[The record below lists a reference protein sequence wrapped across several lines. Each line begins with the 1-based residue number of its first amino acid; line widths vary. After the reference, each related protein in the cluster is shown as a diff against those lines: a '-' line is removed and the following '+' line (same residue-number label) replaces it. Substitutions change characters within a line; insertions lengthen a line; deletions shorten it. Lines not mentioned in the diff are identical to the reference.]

1 MTCEMKLHVFDP
13 PSWICDLGFNFVLKS
28 QEINL
33 RKLTKYQARMLMEC
47 TNSWIAVII
56 IMKKTEKKNNRITS
70 KRLILGQSY
79 MQFNGCNGNIK
90 NDGHTIDMSCQ
101 NFHREWRNSYWKFQ
115 PLSFLTRNDHQTYG
129 LTWKGYG

>member
-13 PSWICDLGFNFVLKS
+13 PSWICHLGFNFVLKS

-56 IMKKTEKKNNRITS
+56 IMKKTEKKITELPQKGWSLVKATCNLMGAMVTS
-70 KRLILGQSY
+70 KMMDTQLTCHVKISIENEG
-79 MQFNGCNGNIK
+79 
-90 NDGHTIDMSCQ
+90 TAT
-101 NFHREWRNSYWKFQ
+101 E
-115 PLSFLTRNDHQTYG
+115 SFSHLE
-129 LTWKGYG
+129 